1 MRILL
6 VFIISSFFTFVQAQS
21 NQERLIQ
28 YSGNTLVSM
37 GDSIDP
43 VAFVTIKNKS
53 RKSGAYSGPDG
64 FFTLVVKRGDTVE
77 FSSVGFKKSILIV
90 PEEIQRD
97 RFFATQV
104 MIRDTNI
111 LQAVTIVP
119 WRNVEEL
126 RRAVIDLK
134 VNEDDLIIAYQNMQY
149 EKWEN
154 IRQSME
160 PSRDELRRGLIDER
174 LRQNSGL
181 LPPNNLAN
189 PFTWMNFID
198 YLGKKK
204 KKKSNTDINSK
215 Y

>member
-1 MRILL
+1 MRYILTSIFIL
-6 VFIISSFFTFVQAQS
+6 SIQFVFSQS
-21 NQERLIQ
+21 YAERLIQ

-43 VAFVTIKNKS
+43 VAFVLIRNKS

-77 FSSVGFKKSILIV
+77 FSSVGFKKSILII

-104 MIRDTNI
+104 MIRDTHS

-119 WRNVEEL
+119 WKNVEEL

-149 EKWEN
+149 EKWET
-154 IRQSME
+154 IRQGLE
-160 PSRDELRRGLIDER
+160 PSRDEMRRGLIGER
-174 LRQNSGL
+174 LRENSGL
-181 LPPNNLAN
+181 LPANNLAN
-189 PFTWMNFID
+189 PFAWMSLID

-204 KKKSNTDINSK
+204 KKKTAKDINNK